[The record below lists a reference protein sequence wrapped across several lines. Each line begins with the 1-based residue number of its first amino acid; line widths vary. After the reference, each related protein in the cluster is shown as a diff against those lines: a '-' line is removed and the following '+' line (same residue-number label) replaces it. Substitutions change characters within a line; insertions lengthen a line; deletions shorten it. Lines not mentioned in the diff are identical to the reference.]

1 MNNLERFVLSNRLDF
16 ISKEVNKMNEK
27 AKRSR
32 NDREKIETLAIIQ
45 GIEKAL
51 DILAIK
57 QMIK

>member
-1 MNNLERFVLSNRLDF
+1 MNNLERLVLSNRLDF

-32 NDREKIETLAIIQ
+32 NEREKIEALAIIQ